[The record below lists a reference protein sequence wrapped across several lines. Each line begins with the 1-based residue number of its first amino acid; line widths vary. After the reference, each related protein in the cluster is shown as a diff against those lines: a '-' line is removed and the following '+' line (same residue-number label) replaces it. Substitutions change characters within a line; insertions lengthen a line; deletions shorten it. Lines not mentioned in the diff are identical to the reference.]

1 MSEMNGCYLHCF
13 SKKNKNKNKISSLK
27 LLYPHKL
34 INYNLSTIHLHAEI
48 KYQTN
53 GVMLK

>member
-1 MSEMNGCYLHCF
+1 MNERNGCYLYCF
-13 SKKNKNKNKISSLK
+13 SKKKKKISSLK